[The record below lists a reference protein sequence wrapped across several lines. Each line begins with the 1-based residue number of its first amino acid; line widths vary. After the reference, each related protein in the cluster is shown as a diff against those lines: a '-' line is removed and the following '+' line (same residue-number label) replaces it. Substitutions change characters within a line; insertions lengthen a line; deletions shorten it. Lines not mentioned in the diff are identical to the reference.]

1 MSILRNRHE
10 ILFLY
15 EVVNANP
22 NGDPMDENRPRYDDE
37 TGKIF
42 VRDARIKRTIR
53 DTLQEMGEEIFIR
66 EERKED
72 GTLKGREDLVKEYKK
87 DEYNND
93 IKNIK
98 DIIKNILEK
107 CIDIRLFGGTFALK
121 TGSFSL
127 TGSVQFAYGTSL
139 HRVKILEVQGTSVLP
154 SSDEKGKGKKQ
165 GTMMFDYRVAYAL
178 IGVYGVA
185 NQKTAQENFE
195 NMLETLK
202 TKEDLEKIREALK
215 TILTEEDLEKMLK
228 ALNNKFTEEDFKKIR
243 EALNTKLTEEN
254 FNKIWE
260 ALKTILIQ
268 ENFENMLE
276 TLKTK
281 LTEED
286 FKKIFKKI
294 LKTLKTKLT
303 KEDFEKMLK
312 ALWIGH
318 RGGSVLITGSKLGHK
333 SLMLLDIVHM
343 EDSLDLIGSLDRYVK
358 LKLNAE
364 INDEEAIRSPK
375 DYILDISELAKK
387 VRALKGRNRLEK
399 VRYILDEDLRVEPS
413 IEKAF
418 EGIKLEKLEF

>member
-1 MSILRNRHE
+1 MSILKNRHE

-37 TGKIF
+37 TGRIF

-53 DTLQEMGEEIFIR
+53 DTLQDMGEEIFIR

-72 GTLKGREDLVKEYKK
+72 GTLKKKEDLANEYG
-87 DEYNND
+87 NLT
-93 IKNIK
+93 
-98 DIIKNILEK
+98 NILEK

-121 TGSFSL
+121 TGKRGKTEKTEKTENLEPFSL
-127 TGSVQFAYGTSL
+127 TGPVQFAYGTSL

-185 NQKTAQENFE
+185 NQKTAK
-195 NMLETLK
+195 ETN
-202 TKEDLEKIREALK
+202 
-215 TILTEEDLEKMLK
+215 LTD
-228 ALNNKFTEEDFKKIR
+228 
-243 EALNTKLTEEN
+243 
-254 FNKIWE
+254 
-260 ALKTILIQ
+260 
-268 ENFENMLE
+268 
-276 TLKTK
+276 
-281 LTEED
+281 
-286 FKKIFKKI
+286 
-294 LKTLKTKLT
+294 
-303 KEDFEKMLK
+303 EDFEKMLK

-333 SLMLLDIVHM
+333 SLMLLDIVHT

-358 LKLNAE
+358 IKLNAE

-375 DYILDISELAKK
+375 DYILDISELGEK

-418 EGIKLEKLEF
+418 EGINLEKLEF

>member
-53 DTLQEMGEEIFIR
+53 DTLQDMGEEIFIR

-72 GTLKGREDLVKEYKK
+72 GTLKKKEDLANEYGR
-87 DEYNND
+87 D
-93 IKNIK
+93 IREISINIPK
-98 DIIKNILEK
+98 K

-121 TGSFSL
+121 KGSFSL
-127 TGSVQFAYGTSL
+127 TGPVQFAYGTSL

-154 SSDEKGKGKKQ
+154 SSDEKGKEKKQ

-185 NQKTAQENFE
+185 NQKTAK
-195 NMLETLK
+195 ETN
-202 TKEDLEKIREALK
+202 
-215 TILTEEDLEKMLK
+215 LT
-228 ALNNKFTEEDFKKIR
+228 N
-243 EALNTKLTEEN
+243 
-254 FNKIWE
+254 
-260 ALKTILIQ
+260 
-268 ENFENMLE
+268 
-276 TLKTK
+276 
-281 LTEED
+281 
-286 FKKIFKKI
+286 
-294 LKTLKTKLT
+294 
-303 KEDFEKMLK
+303 EDFEKMLK

-333 SLMLLDIVHM
+333 SLMLLDIVHT

-358 LKLNAE
+358 IKLNAE

-375 DYILDISELAKK
+375 DYILDISELGEK
-387 VRALKGRNRLEK
+387 VRALEGRNRLEK

>member
-1 MSILRNRHE
+1 MSILKNRHE

-72 GTLKGREDLVKEYKK
+72 GTLETKEGL
-87 DEYNND
+87 
-93 IKNIK
+93 
-98 DIIKNILEK
+98 LEK
-107 CIDIRLFGGTFALK
+107 YGKNKNKVLERCIDIRLFGGTFALK
-121 TGSFSL
+121 TGKKEKGGKTEKTEKTEKFEPFSL
-127 TGSVQFAYGTSL
+127 TGPVQFAYGTSL

-185 NQKTAQENFE
+185 NQKTAKENFE

-281 LTEED
+281 ED
-286 FKKIFKKI
+286 FEKI

-303 KEDFEKMLK
+303 EEDFEKMLK

-333 SLMLLDIVHM
+333 SLMLLDIVHT

-358 LKLNAE
+358 IKLNAE

-375 DYILDISELAKK
+375 DYILDISELGEK

-413 IEKAF
+413 IGKAF

>member
-1 MSILRNRHE
+1 MSILKNRHE

-127 TGSVQFAYGTSL
+127 TGPVQFAYGTSL

-185 NQKTAQENFE
+185 NQKTAK
-195 NMLETLK
+195 ETN
-202 TKEDLEKIREALK
+202 
-215 TILTEEDLEKMLK
+215 LTD
-228 ALNNKFTEEDFKKIR
+228 
-243 EALNTKLTEEN
+243 
-254 FNKIWE
+254 
-260 ALKTILIQ
+260 
-268 ENFENMLE
+268 
-276 TLKTK
+276 
-281 LTEED
+281 
-286 FKKIFKKI
+286 
-294 LKTLKTKLT
+294 
-303 KEDFEKMLK
+303 EDFEKMLK

-333 SLMLLDIVHM
+333 SLMLLDIVHT

-358 LKLNAE
+358 IKLNAE

-375 DYILDISELAKK
+375 DYILDISELGKK
-387 VRALKGRNRLEK
+387 VRALEGRNRIEK
-399 VRYILDEDLRVEPS
+399 VRYILDEDLKVEPS

>member
-1 MSILRNRHE
+1 MSILKNRHE

-72 GTLKGREDLVKEYKK
+72 GTLETKEGLFEKY
-87 DEYNND
+87 D
-93 IKNIK
+93 K
-98 DIIKNILEK
+98 DINKVLKK

-127 TGSVQFAYGTSL
+127 TGPVQFAYGTSL

-178 IGVYGVA
+178 IGVYGVV
-185 NQKTAQENFE
+185 NQKTAK
-195 NMLETLK
+195 ETN
-202 TKEDLEKIREALK
+202 
-215 TILTEEDLEKMLK
+215 
-228 ALNNKFTEEDFKKIR
+228 LND
-243 EALNTKLTEEN
+243 
-254 FNKIWE
+254 
-260 ALKTILIQ
+260 
-268 ENFENMLE
+268 
-276 TLKTK
+276 
-281 LTEED
+281 
-286 FKKIFKKI
+286 
-294 LKTLKTKLT
+294 
-303 KEDFEKMLK
+303 EDFEKMLK

-333 SLMLLDIVHM
+333 SLMLLDIVHT

-358 LKLNAE
+358 IKLNAE

-387 VRALKGRNRLEK
+387 VRALEGRNRLEK

-413 IEKAF
+413 IEKAS
-418 EGIKLEKLEF
+418 EGINLEKLEF

>member
-1 MSILRNRHE
+1 MSILKNRHE

-72 GTLKGREDLVKEYKK
+72 GTLETKEGL
-87 DEYNND
+87 
-93 IKNIK
+93 
-98 DIIKNILEK
+98 LEK
-107 CIDIRLFGGTFALK
+107 YGKNKNKVLESCIDIRLFGGTFALK

-127 TGSVQFAYGTSL
+127 TGPVQFAYGTSL

-185 NQKTAQENFE
+185 NQKTA
-195 NMLETLK
+195 
-202 TKEDLEKIREALK
+202 KE
-215 TILTEEDLEKMLK
+215 
-228 ALNNKFTEEDFKKIR
+228 
-243 EALNTKLTEEN
+243 TKLTE
-254 FNKIWE
+254 
-260 ALKTILIQ
+260 
-268 ENFENMLE
+268 
-276 TLKTK
+276 
-281 LTEED
+281 
-286 FKKIFKKI
+286 
-294 LKTLKTKLT
+294 
-303 KEDFEKMLK
+303 EDFEKMLK

-333 SLMLLDIVHM
+333 SLMLLDIVHT

-358 LKLNAE
+358 IKLNAE
-364 INDEEAIRSPK
+364 INDDEAIRSPK
-375 DYILDISELAKK
+375 DYILDISELGKK
-387 VRALKGRNRLEK
+387 VRALEGRNRLEK

-418 EGIKLEKLEF
+418 EGINLEKLEF

>member
-1 MSILRNRHE
+1 MGILKNRHE

-72 GTLKGREDLVKEYKK
+72 GTLETKEGL
-87 DEYNND
+87 
-93 IKNIK
+93 
-98 DIIKNILEK
+98 LEK
-107 CIDIRLFGGTFALK
+107 YGKNKNKVLERCIDIRLFGGTFALK
-121 TGSFSL
+121 TGKKEKGGKTEKTEKTENLEPFSL
-127 TGSVQFAYGTSL
+127 TGPVQFAYGTSL

-185 NQKTAQENFE
+185 NQKTAK
-195 NMLETLK
+195 ETN
-202 TKEDLEKIREALK
+202 
-215 TILTEEDLEKMLK
+215 LTD
-228 ALNNKFTEEDFKKIR
+228 
-243 EALNTKLTEEN
+243 
-254 FNKIWE
+254 
-260 ALKTILIQ
+260 
-268 ENFENMLE
+268 
-276 TLKTK
+276 
-281 LTEED
+281 
-286 FKKIFKKI
+286 
-294 LKTLKTKLT
+294 
-303 KEDFEKMLK
+303 EDFEKMLK

-333 SLMLLDIVHM
+333 SLMLLDIVHT

-358 LKLNAE
+358 IKLNAE

-418 EGIKLEKLEF
+418 EGINLEKLEF

>member
-1 MSILRNRHE
+1 MSILKNRHE

-72 GTLKGREDLVKEYKK
+72 GTLETKEGLFEKYYKDK
-87 DEYNND
+87 D
-93 IKNIK
+93 K
-98 DIIKNILEK
+98 DKDKDKSIKNILEK

-127 TGSVQFAYGTSL
+127 TGPVQFAYGTSL

-185 NQKTAQENFE
+185 NQKTAKENFE

-254 FNKIWE
+254 FKKIWE

-281 LTEED
+281 FTEED
-286 FKKIFKKI
+286 FKKI

-303 KEDFEKMLK
+303 DEDFEKMLK

-333 SLMLLDIVHM
+333 SLMLLDIVHT

-358 LKLNAE
+358 IKLNAD

-387 VRALKGRNRLEK
+387 VRALEGRNRLEK

>member
-1 MSILRNRHE
+1 MSILKNRHE

-53 DTLQEMGEEIFIR
+53 DTLQDMGEEIFIR

-72 GTLKGREDLVKEYKK
+72 GTLETKEGL
-87 DEYNND
+87 
-93 IKNIK
+93 
-98 DIIKNILEK
+98 LEK
-107 CIDIRLFGGTFALK
+107 YDNNKNKVLERCIDIRLFGGTFALK

-127 TGSVQFAYGTSL
+127 TGPVQFAYGTSL

-185 NQKTAQENFE
+185 NQKTAK
-195 NMLETLK
+195 ETN
-202 TKEDLEKIREALK
+202 
-215 TILTEEDLEKMLK
+215 LTD
-228 ALNNKFTEEDFKKIR
+228 
-243 EALNTKLTEEN
+243 
-254 FNKIWE
+254 
-260 ALKTILIQ
+260 
-268 ENFENMLE
+268 
-276 TLKTK
+276 
-281 LTEED
+281 
-286 FKKIFKKI
+286 
-294 LKTLKTKLT
+294 
-303 KEDFEKMLK
+303 EDFEKMLK

-333 SLMLLDIVHM
+333 SLMLLDIVHT

-358 LKLNAE
+358 IKLNAE

-375 DYILDISELAKK
+375 DYILDISELGEK
-387 VRALKGRNRLEK
+387 VRALEGRNRLEK

>member
-1 MSILRNRHE
+1 MSILKNRHE

-72 GTLKGREDLVKEYKK
+72 GTLETKEGLFEKY
-87 DEYNND
+87 D
-93 IKNIK
+93 K
-98 DIIKNILEK
+98 DINKVLEK

-127 TGSVQFAYGTSL
+127 TGPVQFAYGTSL

-185 NQKTAQENFE
+185 NQKTAK
-195 NMLETLK
+195 ETN
-202 TKEDLEKIREALK
+202 
-215 TILTEEDLEKMLK
+215 LTG
-228 ALNNKFTEEDFKKIR
+228 
-243 EALNTKLTEEN
+243 
-254 FNKIWE
+254 
-260 ALKTILIQ
+260 
-268 ENFENMLE
+268 
-276 TLKTK
+276 
-281 LTEED
+281 
-286 FKKIFKKI
+286 
-294 LKTLKTKLT
+294 
-303 KEDFEKMLK
+303 EDFEKMLK

-333 SLMLLDIVHM
+333 SLMLLDIVHT

-358 LKLNAE
+358 IKPNAE

-375 DYILDISELAKK
+375 DYILDISELGEK
-387 VRALKGRNRLEK
+387 VKALKGRNRLEK

>member
-1 MSILRNRHE
+1 MSILKNRHE

-72 GTLKGREDLVKEYKK
+72 GTLKKKEDLANEYGG
-87 DEYNND
+87 
-93 IKNIK
+93 
-98 DIIKNILEK
+98 NILER

-121 TGSFSL
+121 TGKTEKRGKTEKSENLEPFSL
-127 TGSVQFAYGTSL
+127 TGPVQFAYGTSL

-185 NQKTAQENFE
+185 NQKTAK
-195 NMLETLK
+195 ETN
-202 TKEDLEKIREALK
+202 
-215 TILTEEDLEKMLK
+215 LTD
-228 ALNNKFTEEDFKKIR
+228 
-243 EALNTKLTEEN
+243 
-254 FNKIWE
+254 
-260 ALKTILIQ
+260 
-268 ENFENMLE
+268 
-276 TLKTK
+276 
-281 LTEED
+281 
-286 FKKIFKKI
+286 
-294 LKTLKTKLT
+294 
-303 KEDFEKMLK
+303 EDFEKMLK

-333 SLMLLDIVHM
+333 SLLLLDIVHT

-358 LKLNAE
+358 IKLNAE

-375 DYILDISELAKK
+375 DYILDISELGEK
-387 VRALKGRNRLEK
+387 VKALKGRNRLEK

-418 EGIKLEKLEF
+418 EGINLEKLEF

>member
-1 MSILRNRHE
+1 
-10 ILFLY
+10 
-15 EVVNANP
+15 VVNANP

-72 GTLKGREDLVKEYKK
+72 GTLKRKEDLAKEYKK

-93 IKNIK
+93 IKNITK
-98 DIIKNILEK
+98 NIIKNILER
-107 CIDIRLFGGTFALK
+107 CIDIRLFGGTFAFK
-121 TGSFSL
+121 TEKRGKTEKTEKTENLEPFSL
-127 TGSVQFAYGTSL
+127 TGPVQFAYGTSL

-154 SSDEKGKGKKQ
+154 SSDEKGKEKKQ

-185 NQKTAQENFE
+185 NQKTAKENFE

-254 FNKIWE
+254 FKKIWE

-281 LTEED
+281 LTEKD
-286 FKKIFKKI
+286 FEKI

-303 KEDFEKMLK
+303 EEDFEKMLK

-333 SLMLLDIVHM
+333 SLMLLDIVHT

-358 LKLNAE
+358 IKPNAE

-375 DYILDISELAKK
+375 DYILDISELGEK

>member
-1 MSILRNRHE
+1 MSILKNRHE

-72 GTLKGREDLVKEYKK
+72 GTLETKEGLFEKY
-87 DEYNND
+87 D
-93 IKNIK
+93 K
-98 DIIKNILEK
+98 DINKVLEK

-127 TGSVQFAYGTSL
+127 TGPVQFAYGTSL

-165 GTMMFDYRVAYAL
+165 GTMMFDYKVAYAL

-185 NQKTAQENFE
+185 NQKTAKENFE

-215 TILTEEDLEKMLK
+215 T
-228 ALNNKFTEEDFKKIR
+228 
-243 EALNTKLTEEN
+243 KLTEEN
-254 FNKIWE
+254 FKKIWE

-286 FKKIFKKI
+286 FKKI

-303 KEDFEKMLK
+303 DEDFEKMLK

-333 SLMLLDIVHM
+333 SLMLLDIVHT

-358 LKLNAE
+358 IKLNAE

-375 DYILDISELAKK
+375 DYILDISELGEK
-387 VRALKGRNRLEK
+387 VKALKGRNRLEK